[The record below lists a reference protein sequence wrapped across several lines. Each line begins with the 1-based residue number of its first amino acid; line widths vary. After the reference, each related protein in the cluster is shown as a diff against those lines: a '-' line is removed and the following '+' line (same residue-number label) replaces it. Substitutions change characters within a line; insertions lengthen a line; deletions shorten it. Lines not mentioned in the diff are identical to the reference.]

1 MRLLLILSAVMTV
14 SVTGCQT
21 ARSLTQ
27 SDDSLS
33 DRLNSPLNG
42 DLQFAGNRGMTAPEP
57 ADIQVPQAEQSE
69 GRWAGFWSKL
79 KPSRPLSLPRTDF
92 WPADGSSEV
101 EDDSTALDSGF

>member
-1 MRLLLILSAVMTV
+1 MRLFLILSAVLTV

-33 DRLNSPLNG
+33 ERLNTPLNG

-57 ADIQVPQAEQSE
+57 ADIQVPPTEQAE

-92 WPADGSSEV
+92 RAPDENAADAA
-101 EDDSTALDSGF
+101 DSTTLDAGF

>member
-27 SDDSLS
+27 QDDSLS

-57 ADIQVPQAEQSE
+57 ADIQVPQAEQPE

-79 KPSRPLSLPRTDF
+79 
-92 WPADGSSEV
+92 
-101 EDDSTALDSGF
+101 

>member
-14 SVTGCQT
+14 PVTGCQT

-27 SDDSLS
+27 QDDSLS

-57 ADIQVPQAEQSE
+57 ADIQVPQAEQPE

-79 KPSRPLSLPRTDF
+79 KPSRPLALPRTDF
-92 WPADGSSEV
+92 WPADDSSEV
-101 EDDSTALDSGF
+101 EDDSTPLEAGF

>member
-57 ADIQVPQAEQSE
+57 ADIQVPQAEQPE

-79 KPSRPLSLPRTDF
+79 KPSRPLALPRTDF
-92 WPADGSSEV
+92 WPADNSSEV
-101 EDDSTALDSGF
+101 EDDSTPLEAGF

>member
-1 MRLLLILSAVMTV
+1 MRLLLILSAVMTF

-21 ARSLTQ
+21 ARSLTK

-42 DLQFAGNRGMTAPEP
+42 DLQFAGNQGMTVPDPVDIP
-57 ADIQVPQAEQSE
+57 APQAEQPE

-79 KPSRPLSLPRTDF
+79 KPPRPLALPRTDF
-92 WPADGSSEV
+92 WPADNSSEIKN
-101 EDDSTALDSGF
+101 DSTPLEAGF

>member
-1 MRLLLILSAVMTV
+1 MRPLLILSVVMTV

-21 ARSLTQ
+21 ARSLTRN
-27 SDDSLS
+27 DDSLS

-57 ADIQVPQAEQSE
+57 ADIQVPQTEQPE

-79 KPSRPLSLPRTDF
+79 KPSRPLALPRPDF
-92 WPADGSSEV
+92 WPADDSSEV
-101 EDDSTALDSGF
+101 EDDSTPLEAGF